1 MDGQATASLLRF
13 FEDLA
18 DPRGK
23 NIIHK
28 LHDILVIAIC
38 AVICGADGWVE
49 VEAFGQSKQ
58 SWFKRFL
65 DLPGGIPSHDTFG
78 RVFARLQPDAFEKCF
93 TAWIAA
99 VAGGSGGKLLAID
112 GKSIRR
118 SFEHGWDKSGMA
130 HLVSAFVSENQMVFS
145 QVAVEG
151 KDNEIAAI
159 TRLLNMLD
167 LADATVSID
176 AIGCQRAI
184 AAQIAE
190 RQGRYVLAVKDSFR
204 VVEGS
209 AVESILARGCC
220 RRSTG

>member
-13 FEDLA
+13 FEDLG
-18 DPRGK
+18 DPRGR

-49 VEAFGQSKQ
+49 VEAFGESKQ

-65 DLPGGIPSHDTFG
+65 DLPAGIPSHDTFG

-93 TAWIAA
+93 TAWMLA
-99 VAGGSGGKLLAID
+99 VAGGSSGKLLAID

-130 HLVSAFVSENQMVFS
+130 HLVSAFVADNHLVFS
-145 QVAVEG
+145 QVAV
-151 KDNEIAAI
+151 KDKSNEITAI
-159 TRLLNMLD
+159 PKLLD
-167 LADATVSID
+167 LLDLHGTTMTID
-176 AIGCQRAI
+176 AIGCQRDI
-184 AAQIAE
+184 AQRIV
-190 RQGRYVLAVKDSFR
+190 QGGGDYVLSLK
-204 VVEGS
+204 
-209 AVESILARGCC
+209 
-220 RRSTG
+220 